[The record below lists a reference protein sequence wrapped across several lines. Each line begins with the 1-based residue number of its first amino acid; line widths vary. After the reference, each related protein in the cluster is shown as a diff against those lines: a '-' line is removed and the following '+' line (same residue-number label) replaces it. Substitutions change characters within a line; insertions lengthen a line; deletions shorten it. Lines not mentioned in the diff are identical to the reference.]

1 MGALSGKVVWIT
13 GGGTGIGQ
21 AAALLLAKEGA
32 KVALLGRRA
41 AMLEETAEAVRKT
54 GAEVRTVSVDVADRT
69 QVAAV
74 AKDLLAAWKR
84 VDILVNNA
92 GLNVPKRRLRDLDG
106 ADWDLVI
113 NTNLTGAFNM
123 IQAVLPPMRDQK
135 DGLIVN
141 VSSMA
146 GKAASGLAGTS
157 YTASKHGMNGLSHS
171 INAEEWVY
179 GIRATA
185 FCPGEVNT
193 PIIDKRPVKL
203 SPEEKSRMMQPEDL
217 AEGILFLTT
226 LNPRTHIPEMLL
238 MPTHKRAFKPGELG

>member
-1 MGALSGKVVWIT
+1 MAALSGKVVWIT

-21 AAALLLAKEGA
+21 AAAVALGKEGA

-41 AMLEETAEAVRKT
+41 AVLEETAAEVRKT
-54 GAEVRTVSVDVADRT
+54 GAEVKTISVDVANRA
-69 QVAAV
+69 QVQAV

-92 GLNVPKRRLRDLDG
+92 GLNVPRRRLRELAG
-106 ADWDLVI
+106 EDWDQVI
-113 NTNLTGAFNM
+113 AINLTGAFNM
-123 IQAVLPPMRDQK
+123 VQAVLPAMRDQK
-135 DGLIVN
+135 GGLIIN

-171 INAEEWVY
+171 INAEEWVH

-203 SPEEKSRMMQPEDL
+203 ATDEKALMMQPEDL
-217 AEGILFLTT
+217 AEAVLFLAK
-226 LNPRTHIPEMLL
+226 LHPRTHIPEMLL
-238 MPTHKRAFKPGELG
+238 MPTHHRTFKPGELG